1 MLISRSRT
9 RLSKGAFTIVAT
21 AALCAALVAPTLAQV
36 PVPHVTGPIPAVGP
50 PGTDLTHNY
59 PQLASE
65 PTFQLSRAGY
75 IEEEFFF
82 EGTATSYSTP
92 SMADGVV
99 VSTGHPYKSRMIV
112 RRPAKNGPKFNGV
125 VLVEWVNVTSG
136 YNLDVHWGLS
146 HEYLTQQGYAYV
158 GVSAQRV
165 GVQQAPYGL
174 TVWSPTRYGTL
185 DVTDGGRITNDSL
198 SYDIFSQAGQAIRH
212 PREAGV
218 DVLDG
223 LKFEMLIAVGASQS
237 ASRLS
242 LYYNSI
248 QPLHRVYDA
257 FVPHIGGGPYR
268 TDVGTKQLR
277 VNSEREI
284 DFGAASI
291 RQPDT
296 DIFRSWEVAGASH
309 VGYQYQMFRGGFVGR
324 DGLAPFNFTCDKPP
338 LSHVRIHPVL
348 NAAYAAVVDW
358 VKKDKAP
365 PIATPILVTSTSPLV
380 IPRDANGHVFGGI
393 RLADID
399 VPLATNTGA
408 NSGTIP
414 GSGGFC
420 VLYGSHEP
428 FSASK
433 IAGLYPTHG
442 AYVTAVKK
450 VSQQNQKDGFI
461 LKDDMDEIIGDAEVS
476 LVGTTHPLPIP

>member
-1 MLISRSRT
+1 
-9 RLSKGAFTIVAT
+9 
-21 AALCAALVAPTLAQV
+21 
-36 PVPHVTGPIPAVGP
+36 
-50 PGTDLTHNY
+50 
-59 PQLASE
+59 
-65 PTFQLSRAGY
+65 
-75 IEEEFFF
+75 
-82 EGTATSYSTP
+82 
-92 SMADGVV
+92 MADGVV

-146 HEYLTQQGYAYV
+146 HEYLDQAGYAYV

-185 DVTDGGRITNDSL
+185 DVTDGGTVTNDSL

-223 LKFEMLIAVGASQS
+223 LKFEMVIAVGASQS

-242 LYYNSI
+242 SYYNSI
-248 QPLHRVYDA
+248 QPLHRA
-257 FVPHIGGGPYR
+257 CMTRSCR
-268 TDVGTKQLR
+268 TSAAAPLAPTSGRSSSR

-284 DFGAASI
+284 VAGAAAR
-291 RQPDT
+291 RQPDS

-324 DGLAPFNFTCDKPP
+324 DGLAPFNFTCNRPP
-338 LSHVRIHPVL
+338 LSHVSVQPVL
-348 NAAYAAVVDW
+348 NAAYAAMVDW

-365 PIATPILVTSTSPLV
+365 PVATPILVTSTSPLV
-380 IPRDANGHVFGGI
+380 IPRDADGHVF
-393 RLADID
+393 RWHPSRRHRRAARHRRRRQWRRRRVL
-399 VPLATNTGA
+399 N
-408 NSGTIP
+408 
-414 GSGGFC
+414 
-420 VLYGSHEP
+420 LYGSPSHSP
-428 FSASK
+428 RARSRRS
-433 IAGLYPTHG
+433 IRPT
-442 AYVTAVKK
+442 APT
-450 VSQQNQKDGFI
+450 
-461 LKDDMDEIIGDAEVS
+461 
-476 LVGTTHPLPIP
+476 

>member
-1 MLISRSRT
+1 MLTSRT
-9 RLSKGAFTIVAT
+9 GMSLSRATFTILAT
-21 AALCAALVAPTLAQV
+21 SLLCAAMVGPAPAQV
-36 PVPHVTGPIPAVGP
+36 PTPIVTGPIPAVGP
-50 PGTDLTHNY
+50 PGTDLAHNY

-65 PTFQLSRAGY
+65 PTFNLSRAGY

-82 EGTATSYSTP
+82 GGTATSYSTP
-92 SMADGVV
+92 NMADGVV
-99 VSTGHPYKSRMIV
+99 VSMGHPYKSRMIV

-136 YNLDVHWGLS
+136 YNLDVQWGLS

-185 DVTDGGRITNDSL
+185 DVTDGGTVNNDSL

-223 LKFEMLIAVGASQS
+223 LKLEMLIAVGASQS
-237 ASRLS
+237 ASRLA

-257 FVPHIGGGPYR
+257 LVPHLGGGPYR
-268 TDVGTKQLR
+268 TDVGTKLLR

-284 DFGAASI
+284 DFGAASQ
-291 RQPDT
+291 RQPDS
-296 DIFRSWEVAGASH
+296 DIFRSWEVAATSH
-309 VGYQYQMFRGGFVGR
+309 VGYQYQMFRGQFVGR
-324 DGLAPFNFTCDKPP
+324 DGLAPFNFTCDRPP
-338 LSHVRIHPVL
+338 LSHVLIHPVL
-348 NAAYAAVVDW
+348 NAAYAAMVDW

-365 PIATPILVTSTSPLV
+365 PVATPILVTSTSPLV

-393 RLADID
+393 RLADLE
-399 VPLATNTGA
+399 VPLATNTGT
-408 NSGTIP
+408 NSGA
-414 GSGGFC
+414 GGFC

-428 FSASK
+428 FPPSK
-433 IAGLYPTHG
+433 IAALYPTHS

-461 LKDDMDEIIGDAEVS
+461 LKDDMDDIIHDAEVS
-476 LVGTTHPLPIP
+476 LVGTTHPQPIP